1 MPKNIPTEMYISKNA
16 IAENPEHLTAAKR
29 AFIVTGKHGAKAS
42 GALSDVTAVLD
53 GAGIPYSVFDGVTEN
68 PSVGSA
74 YRAGNEARAFGAD
87 TVIGIGGGS
96 AIDAAKAIAAFA
108 ENELA
113 FPEDIFDP
121 ALCVNL
127 PLPVIAVPT
136 TAGTGSEANPDPIL
150 SVDSARKKRTFKS
163 PYSYPISAFVDY
175 RYTES
180 LGRDY
185 SVSCALDAL
194 AHGIESLLSPKST
207 PYSEDAALEAA
218 SEIWKVLFCGED
230 GEGKTDVGGFTET
243 QRERLMRASNLA
255 GCAIA
260 VTGRDSRIRSG
271 TTLQWRRACRTDA
284 PAVPLRGSIS
294 ALT

>member
-136 TAGTGSEANPDPIL
+136 TAGTGSEANPYSIL

-163 PYSYPISAFVDY
+163 AK
-175 RYTES
+175 R
-180 LGRDY
+180 
-185 SVSCALDAL
+185 
-194 AHGIESLLSPKST
+194 K
-207 PYSEDAALEAA
+207 
-218 SEIWKVLFCGED
+218 
-230 GEGKTDVGGFTET
+230 
-243 QRERLMRASNLA
+243 NLQA
-255 GCAIA
+255 QCK
-260 VTGRDSRIRSG
+260 
-271 TTLQWRRACRTDA
+271 
-284 PAVPLRGSIS
+284 
-294 ALT
+294 